1 MAGDPAAGCPG
12 ASVLQRASALEVTV
26 HVHQFFVDGHEFLL
40 QGPRS
45 LIWQEDSPHL
55 QDFQET
61 VRVMDSCHITT
72 GARPRVRCHLHLPP

>member
-1 MAGDPAAGCPG
+1 MTDD
-12 ASVLQRASALEVTV
+12 AL
-26 HVHQFFVDGHEFLL
+26 HLFYADGHEFLL

-61 VRVMDSCHITT
+61 VGVMDSCHITT
-72 GARPRVRCHLHLPP
+72 GARPRLPLASTQRSTYWMIKALLSSIAMITV